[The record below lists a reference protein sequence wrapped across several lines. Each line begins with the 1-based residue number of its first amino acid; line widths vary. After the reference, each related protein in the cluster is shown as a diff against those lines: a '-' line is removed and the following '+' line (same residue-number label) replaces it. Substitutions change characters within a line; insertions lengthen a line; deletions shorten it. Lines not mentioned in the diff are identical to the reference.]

1 MFNRSEI
8 LRKAWAAY
16 RVARPCRFAAGDT
29 ATHRVFLRSLFAN
42 MLRNAWDDAKKAA
55 RSTNTTAVAFVEAQ
69 RRVQNAAAAAM
80 DPMVRSARLSEIRDE
95 LTALDYAPLGVRTSQ
110 RRLNLG
116 AELSV
121 LQSAAV

>member
-8 LRKAWAAY
+8 LRKAWSFY
-16 RVARPCRFAAGDT
+16 RTVRPSFFAKGDET
-29 ATHRVFLRSLFAN
+29 GKRMFLRHVFAK
-42 MLRNAWDDAKKAA
+42 MLIRAWEEAKKAA
-55 RSTNTTAVAFVEAQ
+55 KVDTTAVAFIEAQ
-69 RRVQNAAAAAM
+69 RRVARAKAAAM

-121 LQSAAV
+121 LQSAAG